1 VSELAG
7 RERELA
13 ALDAALTVLREG
25 RGGLVVIN
33 GEPGI
38 GKSRLALEAIDRAA
52 ASGIRTARGYALDD
66 PGAPPLWPWQR
77 VGRDID
83 GVRQALA
90 GRADIGTDA
99 AARFGLFEA
108 TADALASAVDPH
120 GMVVLLEDMQWADQ
134 TSVQLLRHISAD
146 HPRLR
151 VLLIVT
157 ARLPAAG
164 TPWAAALP
172 DLLRSPTATQ
182 VPLAGL
188 TPLEISSWLR
198 SRPERAAWAG
208 SADQICAQTS
218 GNPFYLDLLTAAA
231 PVVDGRISLDATV
244 SSRPDL
250 RAIINSQLAELS
262 APCRDILD
270 VAALLGE
277 RISPAVLSAST
288 GVTVAEIS
296 AHLAEAAA
304 AGVLRPTDEGPAFT
318 HALVRDSVAGNLG
331 PERRAELH
339 RAIAMV
345 LESDGAQGAEARI
358 AEHWRQAAGPDAA
371 ARCMLWARRAAG
383 AAADGFAHDRAVEYA
398 ELALHQAQSL
408 RPPVADLAEMTVELA
423 ERQAAA
429 DRLQEAVGACLQAAD
444 LAERAQRPDLLGRS
458 ALVIT
463 GIGGIDV
470 LRVVNGLCRRALAG
484 LPQDN
489 IVIRAR
495 VLAQLAVTESEL
507 GAGSEA
513 AELASEAL
521 VAAQESGDTRA
532 ELEAL
537 AALHLTMTVPE
548 TVDEREQLAHRAI
561 ELGRTAAEPMAAL
574 WGHLWLVGVYFQRG
588 ELDRIDEEIT
598 AIDHIAV
605 QRRFP
610 LARWHIQRIQAA
622 KAALVGEFDAA
633 LRYNDDS
640 LELATRM
647 GDISMIGVYHAYIIM
662 LAAARG
668 ETSRLGPDLV
678 AMFRSVPPIPLVRTL
693 LVILLLLIGERDE
706 AVDVFDEVRRLVDD
720 YPVGPRWAATMATIG
735 NAAVMLDDA
744 QIAERVYQM
753 LLPTAGYC
761 NGDGSGAVFTSGS
774 NARSVA
780 NLALV
785 AGRVDEAVG
794 LYADAVIANSR
805 IGARPFVA
813 LSRLGWAR
821 AIRRRATDPSLAALR
836 SPGDLKVASDLTRQA
851 AKEFRRLDMPGPL
864 AAADQLLVQL
874 TEDSR
879 YENPLTVRESEI
891 ATLVATGMS
900 NKEIAQQLVLSER
913 TVESHVRNILGKL
926 DLSSRADITRWVGRD

>member
-1 VSELAG
+1 
-7 RERELA
+7 
-13 ALDAALTVLREG
+13 
-25 RGGLVVIN
+25 
-33 GEPGI
+33 
-38 GKSRLALEAIDRAA
+38 
-52 ASGIRTARGYALDD
+52 
-66 PGAPPLWPWQR
+66 

-296 AHLAEAAA
+296 AHLAEAAGP
-304 AGVLRPTDEGPAFT
+304 GVLRPTDEGPAFT

-371 ARCMLWARRAAG
+371 AR
-383 AAADGFAHDRAVEYA
+383 
-398 ELALHQAQSL
+398 
-408 RPPVADLAEMTVELA
+408 
-423 ERQAAA
+423 
-429 DRLQEAVGACLQAAD
+429 
-444 LAERAQRPDLLGRS
+444 
-458 ALVIT
+458 
-463 GIGGIDV
+463 
-470 LRVVNGLCRRALAG
+470 
-484 LPQDN
+484 
-489 IVIRAR
+489 
-495 VLAQLAVTESEL
+495 
-507 GAGSEA
+507 
-513 AELASEAL
+513 
-521 VAAQESGDTRA
+521 
-532 ELEAL
+532 
-537 AALHLTMTVPE
+537 
-548 TVDEREQLAHRAI
+548 
-561 ELGRTAAEPMAAL
+561 
-574 WGHLWLVGVYFQRG
+574 
-588 ELDRIDEEIT
+588 
-598 AIDHIAV
+598 
-605 QRRFP
+605 
-610 LARWHIQRIQAA
+610 
-622 KAALVGEFDAA
+622 
-633 LRYNDDS
+633 
-640 LELATRM
+640 
-647 GDISMIGVYHAYIIM
+647 
-662 LAAARG
+662 
-668 ETSRLGPDLV
+668 
-678 AMFRSVPPIPLVRTL
+678 
-693 LVILLLLIGERDE
+693 
-706 AVDVFDEVRRLVDD
+706 
-720 YPVGPRWAATMATIG
+720 
-735 NAAVMLDDA
+735 
-744 QIAERVYQM
+744 
-753 LLPTAGYC
+753 
-761 NGDGSGAVFTSGS
+761 
-774 NARSVA
+774 
-780 NLALV
+780 
-785 AGRVDEAVG
+785 
-794 LYADAVIANSR
+794 
-805 IGARPFVA
+805 
-813 LSRLGWAR
+813 
-821 AIRRRATDPSLAALR
+821 
-836 SPGDLKVASDLTRQA
+836 
-851 AKEFRRLDMPGPL
+851 
-864 AAADQLLVQL
+864 
-874 TEDSR
+874 
-879 YENPLTVRESEI
+879 
-891 ATLVATGMS
+891 
-900 NKEIAQQLVLSER
+900 
-913 TVESHVRNILGKL
+913 
-926 DLSSRADITRWVGRD
+926 